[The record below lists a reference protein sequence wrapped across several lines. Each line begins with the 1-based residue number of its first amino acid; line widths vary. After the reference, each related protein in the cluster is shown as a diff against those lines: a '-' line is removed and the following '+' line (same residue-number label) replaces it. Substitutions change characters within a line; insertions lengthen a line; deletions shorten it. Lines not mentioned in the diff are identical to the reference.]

1 MSKNKHRIIK
11 YTIELDTITSNDFT
25 VEKTDKLLNVF
36 CETISVLGQQ
46 TELKL
51 TNREEIK

>member
-11 YTIELDTITSNDFT
+11 YTIELDTITTNDFT
-25 VEKTDKLLNVF
+25 VEKTDNLLNAF
-36 CETISVLGQQ
+36 CEAMSVLGQQ